1 MAVRWSWKGEAWSFF
16 GATDINVE
24 SRWTQYWRSHLSLDD
39 QSMTRPGDACR
50 TRGTLYVDAGEA
62 IEYLGLVKVPGVDAK
77 LTTDTGLA
85 AVSSPWDVFL
95 FVRFS
100 RLTGVVT
107 LPSCHFNLTPYPL
120 HVIFSLL
127 QRPQNG
133 FSSSHLYP
141 ASLHVQQP
149 VLVRLCVA
157 IVKHETS
164 LLQGYGTSASTKIVV
179 VPCVRYDGL
188 LVSDHC

>member
-16 GATDINVE
+16 GATDISVE

-39 QSMTRPGDACR
+39 ISTTKPGDACG
-50 TRGTLYVDAGEA
+50 TRGRLYVDAGEA
-62 IEYLGLVKVPGVDAK
+62 IECLGLVKVPGVEAK

-85 AVSSPWDVFL
+85 TASGSWDIFL
-95 FVRFS
+95 FCRLG
-100 RLTGVVT
+100 RLTGVVM
-107 LPSCHFNLTPYPL
+107 LSSCHFNLTPYPL
-120 HVIFSLL
+120 HVIFNLM

-141 ASLHVQQP
+141 ASLQVQHP

-157 IVKHETS
+157 IGKHESS
-164 LLQGYGTSASTKIVV
+164 LLQGYSSSAIIKVMVV
-179 VPCVRYDGL
+179 WFVRYGGL
-188 LVSDHC
+188 LVSNY